1 MEPPLKLKAFLVSPQ
16 SLRRLLTT
24 LGEPTE
30 APQRAP
36 PRSPPYFQSLAVV
49 RQPAQADGGEGQA
62 ELFDPPA

>member
-1 MEPPLKLKAFLVSPQ
+1 MKLKAFLVSPQ

-36 PRSPPYFQSLAVV
+36 PRAPPYFQTQAVV
-49 RQPAQADGGEGQA
+49 RQRPHADGDEVQA
-62 ELFDPPA
+62 ELFEPSA